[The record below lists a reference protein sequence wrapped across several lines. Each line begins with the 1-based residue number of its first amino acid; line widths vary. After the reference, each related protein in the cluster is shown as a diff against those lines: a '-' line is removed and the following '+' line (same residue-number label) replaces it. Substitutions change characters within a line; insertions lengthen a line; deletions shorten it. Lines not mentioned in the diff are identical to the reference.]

1 MTIAFN
7 LSQLANYVNS
17 SGKLDAANGL
27 VNATPVANGGTG
39 TASATA
45 YAVQCGGTTSTG
57 AHQSIASIGTAGQVL
72 TSNGAGA
79 LPTFQASVG
88 GQFAYALYTSGSGN
102 WTCPA
107 NVTKVF
113 AIVIGGG
120 AGWSGSSYLNLE
132 GRSGGIAIG
141 LYTVVPSTSYAYVVG
156 AGSSGTGGY
165 SAAGGSSNF
174 SSFCSAS
181 GGGNALGSPGVGT
194 NGNLSNWHV
203 PDYAENVGTMS
214 VSAGGV
220 FVGSNVSNA
229 TSSGN
234 WSAAQGNI
242 PGASGCSLGT
252 YGGGGVVYLQY
263 VG

>member
-7 LSQLANYVNS
+7 LSQLANYVNT

-39 TASATA
+39 AASATA

-57 AHQSIASIGTAGQVL
+57 AHQSIASVGTAGQVL

-107 NVTKVF
+107 NVTKVL

-120 AGWSGSSYLNLE
+120 AGWSDTLGLW

-141 LYTVVPSTSYAYVVG
+141 IYTVLPSTSYAYVVG
-156 AGSSGTGGY
+156 AGSAGTGGVPG
-165 SAAGGSSNF
+165 SGGSSNF

-181 GGGNALGSPGVGT
+181 GGQNGAGITGIGS

-203 PDYAENVGTMS
+203 PDYLEGGSVENSVCVG
-214 VSAGGV
+214 GI
-220 FVGSNVSNA
+220 FVGSNIGKSG
-229 TSSGN
+229 SSAN
-234 WSAAQGNI
+234 WSATQGNI
-242 PGASGCSLGT
+242 PGASGTTIST

>member
-27 VNATPVANGGTG
+27 VNATLVANGGTG
-39 TASATA
+39 AATATA

-57 AHQSIASIGTAGQVL
+57 AHQSIASVGTTGQVL
-72 TSNGAGA
+72 TSNGVGA

-88 GQFAYALYTSGSGN
+88 GQLAYSLYTSGSGN

-107 NVTKVF
+107 NVTKVL
-113 AIVIGGG
+113 AVVIGGG
-120 AGWSGSSYLNLE
+120 AGSSG
-132 GRSGGIAIG
+132 GGAGFSGGIAIG
-141 LYTVVPSTSYAYVVG
+141 IYTVVPSTSYAYVVG
-156 AGSSGTGGY
+156 AGSGGTGGT
-165 SAAGGSSNF
+165 AASGGSSNF

-181 GGGNALGSPGVGT
+181 GGQNYTGAVGIGS

-203 PDYAENVGTMS
+203 SDTANS
-214 VSAGGV
+214 VCVGGV
-220 FVGSNVSNA
+220 FVGAGNGQSAFSA
-229 TSSGN
+229 N
-234 WSAAQGNI
+234 WSATHGNV
-242 PGASGCSLGT
+242 PGAFGDT
-252 YGGGGVVYLQY
+252 ITAYGGGGVVYLQY

>member
-39 TASATA
+39 AASATA

-57 AHQSIASIGTAGQVL
+57 AHQSIASVGTTGQVL
-72 TSNGAGA
+72 TSNGVGA
-79 LPTFQASVG
+79 LPTFQASVN
-88 GQFAYALYTSGSGN
+88 GQLAYSLYTSGSGN

-107 NVTKVF
+107 NVTKVL
-113 AIVIGGG
+113 AVVIGGG
-120 AGWSGSSYLNLE
+120 AGSSG
-132 GRSGGIAIG
+132 GGAGFSGGIAIG
-141 LYTVVPSTSYAYVVG
+141 IYTVVPSTSYAYVVG
-156 AGSSGTGGY
+156 AGSGGTGGTAG
-165 SAAGGSSNF
+165 SGGSSNF

-181 GGGNALGSPGVGT
+181 GGQNYTGAVGIGS

-203 PDYAENVGTMS
+203 SDTANS
-214 VSAGGV
+214 VCVGGV
-220 FVGSNVSNA
+220 FVGAGNGQS
-229 TSSGN
+229 TSSAN
-234 WSAAQGNI
+234 WSATHGNV
-242 PGASGCSLGT
+242 PGAFGDSAST

>member
-39 TASATA
+39 AATATA

-57 AHQSIASIGTAGQVL
+57 AHQSIASVGTAGQVL
-72 TSNGAGA
+72 TSNGASA

-107 NVTKVF
+107 NVTKVL
-113 AIVIGGG
+113 AVVIGGG
-120 AGWSGSSYLNLE
+120 AGSSGGGAGY
-132 GRSGGIAIG
+132 SGGIAIG
-141 LYTVVPSTSYAYVVG
+141 IYTVVPSTNYAYVVG
-156 AGSSGTGGY
+156 AGSAGTGGTAG
-165 SAAGGSSNF
+165 SGGSSNF

-181 GGGNALGSPGVGT
+181 GGQNYTGAVGIGS

-203 PDYAENVGTMS
+203 PDYNESGISMS
-214 VSAGGV
+214 GCVGGV
-220 FVGSNVSNA
+220 FVGANVGLS
-229 TSSGN
+229 TTSGN
-234 WSAAQGNI
+234 WSPTHGNL
-242 PGASGCSLGT
+242 PGVAGT
-252 YGGGGVVYLQY
+252 VVTNYAGGGVVYLQY

>member
-7 LSQLANYVNS
+7 LSQLANYVNT

-39 TASATA
+39 AASATA

-57 AHQSIASIGTAGQVL
+57 AHQSIASVGTAGQVL
-72 TSNGAGA
+72 TSNGVGA

-107 NVTKVF
+107 NVTKVL

-120 AGWSGSSYLNLE
+120 AGYGGSSSGA

-141 LYTVVPSTSYAYVVG
+141 IYTVVPSTNYAYVVG
-156 AGSSGTGGY
+156 AGSTGTGGTA
-165 SAAGGSSNF
+165 AAGGSSNF
-174 SSFCSAS
+174 GSFCSAS
-181 GGGNALGSPGVGT
+181 GGQNGSGT
-194 NGNLSNWHV
+194 YGAGSNGNLSNWHV
-203 PDYAENVGTMS
+203 PDILELTTSDSSVCVG
-214 VSAGGV
+214 GI
-220 FVGSNVSNA
+220 FVGCGVSQS

-234 WSAAQGNI
+234 WSATHGNI
-242 PGASGCSLGT
+242 PGASGTGTST

>member
-39 TASATA
+39 AATATA
-45 YAVQCGGTTSTG
+45 YAVQCGGTTSTA
-57 AHQSIASIGTAGQVL
+57 AHQSIASVGTAGQVL
-72 TSNGAGA
+72 TSNGVGA

-107 NVTKVF
+107 NVTKVL

-120 AGWSGSSYLNLE
+120 AGWSGALSPSW

-141 LYTVVPSTSYAYVVG
+141 IYTVVPSTSYAYVVG
-156 AGSSGTGGY
+156 SGAGGTGGT
-165 SAAGGSSNF
+165 AASGGSSNF

-181 GGGNALGSPGVGT
+181 GGQNGAGNTGIGS
-194 NGNLSNWHV
+194 NGNLSNWYV
-203 PDYAENVGTMS
+203 PDYSQSPGSSICVG
-214 VSAGGV
+214 GI
-220 FVGSNVSNA
+220 FVGASEGLS

-234 WSAAQGNI
+234 WSATQGNI
-242 PGASGCSLGT
+242 PGASGTTIST

>member
-7 LSQLANYVNS
+7 LSQLANYVNT

-39 TASATA
+39 AASATA

-57 AHQSIASIGTAGQVL
+57 AHQSIASVGTAGQVL
-72 TSNGAGA
+72 TSNGVGA

-88 GQFAYALYTSGSGN
+88 GQFAYSLYTSGSGN

-120 AGWSGSSYLNLE
+120 AGYSNSSGNA

-141 LYTVVPSTSYAYVVG
+141 IYTVVPSTSYAYVVG
-156 AGSSGTGGY
+156 AGSPGTSGF
-165 SAAGGSSNF
+165 SAGGGSSNF

-181 GGGNALGSPGVGT
+181 GGGNSVGSPGIGT

-203 PDYAENVGTMS
+203 PDYAENNGTMS

-229 TSSGN
+229 TINGN
-234 WSAAQGNI
+234 WSATNGNI
-242 PGASGCSLGT
+242 PGASGNSLAT

>member
-1 MTIAFN
+1 MTVAFN
-7 LSQLANYVNS
+7 LSQLANYVNT

-39 TASATA
+39 AVTATA

-57 AHQSIASIGTAGQVL
+57 PFQSIASVGTAGQVL

-79 LPTFQASVG
+79 LPTFQAAAG
-88 GQFAYALYTSGSGN
+88 GQLAYALYTSGSGN
-102 WTCPA
+102 WVCPA
-107 NVTKVF
+107 NVTKVL

-120 AGWSGSSYLNLE
+120 AGYG
-132 GRSGGIAIG
+132 GAGGGAGHSGGIAIG
-141 LYTVVPSTSYAYVVG
+141 IYTVVPSTSYAYVVG
-156 AGSSGTGGY
+156 AASGGTSGTA
-165 SAAGGSSNF
+165 SSGGSSNF

-181 GGGNALGSPGVGT
+181 GGGNFAGTYGVGS

-203 PDYAENVGTMS
+203 PDPMESGGSIYGS
-214 VSAGGV
+214 VCAGGI
-220 FVGSNVSNA
+220 FVGANYGISTTSANWAA
-229 TSSGN
+229 TH
-234 WSAAQGNI
+234 GNI
-242 PGASGCSLGT
+242 PGAAGISIST